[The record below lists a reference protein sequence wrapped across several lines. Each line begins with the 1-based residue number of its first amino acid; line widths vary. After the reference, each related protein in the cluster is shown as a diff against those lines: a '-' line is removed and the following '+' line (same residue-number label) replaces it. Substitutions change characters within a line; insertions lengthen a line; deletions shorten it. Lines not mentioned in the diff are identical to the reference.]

1 MPLTTPQA
9 FKLEHEEIHDALIRA
24 SRDGGAVGE
33 AAKRVARILQPHVE
47 KEETFALPPL
57 GLFEEVA
64 RGVRPAAAGE
74 AVDMIEHLRGELD
87 TMLAEHRMIIGALE
101 EFLQAAR
108 AHSRIEYVELASKL
122 IAHIRTEGHVLYPA
136 ALVLGDY
143 LKLLYGISANPFRH
157 PQGRSSPTTA

>member
-9 FKLEHEEIHDALIRA
+9 FKLEHEEIHDALIHA
-24 SRDGGAVGE
+24 SREEGAVGE

-47 KEETFALPPL
+47 KEEAFALPPL

-64 RGVRPAAAGE
+64 RGERPAAAGE

-87 TMLAEHRMIIGALE
+87 TMLAEHRMIIAALE

-108 AHSRIEYVELASKL
+108 VHSRVEHVELASKL

-143 LKLLYGISANPFRH
+143 LKLRYGISANPFRR
-157 PQGRSSPTTA
+157 P